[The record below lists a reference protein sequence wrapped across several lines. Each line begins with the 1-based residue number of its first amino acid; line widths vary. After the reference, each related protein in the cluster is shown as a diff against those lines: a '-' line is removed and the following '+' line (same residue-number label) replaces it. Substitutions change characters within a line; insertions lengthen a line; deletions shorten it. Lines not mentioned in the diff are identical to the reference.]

1 MEPIKRRKFI
11 DLSVKA
17 AGAVT
22 FASLVGS
29 SFDVFALANEN
40 VTAFTFSQISLPYAY
55 NALEPAIDAMTMEI
69 HYTKHHATYVKNVND
84 AIKVENLT
92 YKNELE
98 FFSNASKLS
107 AKVRNNAGGVWNHNF
122 FWESMR
128 PGPATKPTGK
138 LKDAIDKSFGSL
150 ANLKDEFGKAA
161 LGQFVGKSSTTN
173 VVDFVYFKILFAL
186 FCVPQ
191 FTDNSLPH
199 PVKVL
204 ALAHIVLFLSL
215 NCLKAQLFL
224 SLSSRRGMQCLN
236 NHHNLS

>member
-161 LGQFVGKSSTTN
+161 LGQFGSGWAWLTVEDGKLKIGATPNQDNPLMDNVGFRGTP
-173 VVDFVYFKILFAL
+173 L
-186 FCVPQ
+186 
-191 FTDNSLPH
+191 
-199 PVKVL
+199 L
-204 ALAHIVLFLSL
+204 ALDVWEHAYYLKYQNKRADYINAWWDIV
-215 NCLKAQLFL
+215 NWEKVAQRML
-224 SLSSRRGMQCLN
+224 
-236 NHHNLS
+236 